1 MIELE
6 KNVRDNKMVPC
17 TIDCYF
23 SENVELKKSS
33 SRDNEQL
40 FSKRIA
46 ARKLLPI
53 KKGCESIRD
62 FDTYEIEIDRKGA
75 KDIGIE
81 GLGWVSFKAQG
92 QTFRVYV
99 PKGVSI
105 YVSNTKVLL
114 KKE

>member
-1 MIELE
+1 MF
-6 KNVRDNKMVPC
+6 M
-17 TIDCYF
+17 
-23 SENVELKKSS
+23 
-33 SRDNEQL
+33 
-40 FSKRIA
+40 
-46 ARKLLPI
+46 
-53 KKGCESIRD
+53 
-62 FDTYEIEIDRKGA
+62 IEIDKKGA

-81 GLGWVSFKAQG
+81 GLGWFSFKAQG